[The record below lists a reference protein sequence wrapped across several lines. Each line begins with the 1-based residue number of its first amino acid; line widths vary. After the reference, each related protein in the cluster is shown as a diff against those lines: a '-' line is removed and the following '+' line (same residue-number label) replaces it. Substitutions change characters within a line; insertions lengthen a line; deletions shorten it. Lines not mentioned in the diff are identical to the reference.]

1 MFSWYR
7 KIEKAQQ
14 LTAALIK
21 KFGLSC
27 CHEENRDTNKDSF
40 IFLKY
45 YWSPPVEQSVQ
56 FINSMSAK
64 GLVDSIARTYTSGIA
79 YYLKL
84 YNCKDVTQKNF
95 LVKRLLESFKRKS
108 KSKTN
113 KVIDN

>member
-1 MFSWYR
+1 
-7 KIEKAQQ
+7 
-14 LTAALIK
+14 
-21 KFGLSC
+21 
-27 CHEENRDTNKDSF
+27 
-40 IFLKY
+40 
-45 YWSPPVEQSVQ
+45 
-56 FINSMSAK
+56 MSAK

-108 KSKTN
+108 KSETN